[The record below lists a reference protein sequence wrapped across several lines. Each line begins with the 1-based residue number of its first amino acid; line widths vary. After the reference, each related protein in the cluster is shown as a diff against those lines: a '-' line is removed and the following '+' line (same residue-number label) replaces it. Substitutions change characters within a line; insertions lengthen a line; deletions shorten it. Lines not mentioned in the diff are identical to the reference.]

1 MDTPRDRVHA
11 AREQWRKFITL
22 SFNKRVD
29 PDQFEAFA
37 ILHQAKWDLSPML
50 VADMLLRPSPKN
62 SYVPDMLVP
71 QYIQRL
77 LKRKMVTASTVL
89 HALYRHS
96 TSHTQMEQSN
106 AGLGEAEKGEETKNA
121 KPLRWTNSY
130 SVEEIIFYGLT
141 KAIRQE
147 GVIRSTKDAL
157 DLVRVI
163 SKWTALLSDV
173 AASLAP
179 SDVMGVPMQS
189 SNLKLEIDATT
200 SAFVLLLLGVCED
213 PFILGALSRPAAK
226 EARRKLSEALAK
238 FVPYMPHQASDIANR
253 LEVFRTQTL
262 VGFEPVD
269 REKQKEAED
278 ANTQVY
284 EVFDQTVGLDSF
296 QVSELPVQNTRAG
309 LYIYLNAALVGRPL
323 IDDAALFGYLHNRY
337 QVCLAPFPLTWA
349 RTDWNRATCKQ
360 LPYTLSWHHLTSSPT
375 PSLGTRGTSL
385 ATC

>member
-1 MDTPRDRVHA
+1 MDTNRVHA

-29 PDQFEAFA
+29 PDQFESFA
-37 ILHQAKWDLSPML
+37 IIHQAKWSLPPML
-50 VADMLLRPSPKN
+50 VADILLRPSAKN
-62 SYVPDMLVP
+62 CYVPDMLVP

-77 LKRKMVTASTVL
+77 LKRKLVTASTVL
-89 HALYRHS
+89 CALYRHS
-96 TSHTQMEQSN
+96 TSHTQMDQSN
-106 AGLGEAEKGEETKNA
+106 AGLGEAEKGEGDGETKNK

-173 AASLAP
+173 SASMAP
-179 SDVMGVPMQS
+179 TDVMGVAMQS

-226 EARRKLSEALAK
+226 EARRQLSEALAQ

-253 LEVFRTQTL
+253 LEIFRTQTL

-269 REKQKEAED
+269 RKKQKEAED
-278 ANTQVY
+278 ANTRVY
-284 EVFDQTVGLDSF
+284 EVFDRTVGLDSF

-309 LYIYLNAALVGRPL
+309 LYIYLNAALAGRPL

-337 QVCLAPFPLTWA
+337 QVCVWPLL
-349 RTDWNRATCKQ
+349 R
-360 LPYTLSWHHLTSSPT
+360 
-375 PSLGTRGTSL
+375 
-385 ATC
+385 